1 MPKYNDTRSGV
12 SLDVDGVDFTP
23 EELVAMVLSHAKD
36 ITTAF
41 GAPNVRDCVMTVP
54 SFYTQ
59 HERQALL
66 DAAELAD
73 LNVLGLIDENAAA
86 ALHYG
91 IDRVDEKPVTILF
104 YNMGGSSLEVSV
116 VRYHSY
122 ETKDK
127 ISRKKK
133 TVGSFEVLGKG
144 WDATLG
150 GKAFDAHLVDFLATE
165 FNKNPV
171 MEGKDIRDVPRAMA
185 KLRIQAN
192 KVKHVLSANTDFP
205 VFVDGLY
212 KDTGLSTH
220 ISRSTFEQLTHELL
234 ERSVKPI
241 GDALEAAN
249 LTLSDIDQVELIG
262 GGMRIPK
269 VQEMIKSYLGE
280 DVELGRHIN
289 SDEAMALGAAFHGA
303 NVSTAFRVRQVGMTD
318 VNPFEIGI
326 ELHELDEV
334 ESSGGFASYFGFGK
348 KKEEEKENT
357 EEEERWEKSA
367 VMFKSF
373 GKVGV
378 KKTIAFSHDKDVHC
392 SVNYNSEDKNLPA
405 NTEESIVRFKITGVS
420 SFVNDMKGKD
430 LGKPKISLQFELTT
444 SGITNLIKA
453 EAVLE
458 ETVVVQEEI
467 EVDEEEEE
475 KEGEDTPEDKEETV
489 EEESVASDT
498 EKNETEE
505 PKKEEKKKKKVMV
518 DKVRKLLIDN
528 QHASIQSED

>member
-1 MPKYNDTRSGV
+1 
-12 SLDVDGVDFTP
+12 
-23 EELVAMVLSHAKD
+23 
-36 ITTAF
+36 
-41 GAPNVRDCVMTVP
+41 
-54 SFYTQ
+54 
-59 HERQALL
+59 
-66 DAAELAD
+66 
-73 LNVLGLIDENAAA
+73 
-86 ALHYG
+86 
-91 IDRVDEKPVTILF
+91 
-104 YNMGGSSLEVSV
+104 MG
-116 VRYHSY
+116 
-122 ETKDK
+122 
-127 ISRKKK
+127 
-133 TVGSFEVLGKG
+133 
-144 WDATLG
+144 
-150 GKAFDAHLVDFLATE
+150 
-165 FNKNPV
+165 
-171 MEGKDIRDVPRAMA
+171 
-185 KLRIQAN
+185 
-192 KVKHVLSANTDFP
+192 SANTDFP

-458 ETVVVQEEI
+458 ETVVVQEEV

-475 KEGEDTPEDKEETV
+475 KEGEEKEETV
-489 EEESVASDT
+489 EEESVALGDESILH
-498 EKNETEE
+498 EVSILET
-505 PKKEEKKKKKVMV
+505 
-518 DKVRKLLIDN
+518 LLAN
-528 QHASIQSED
+528 GATNGR